1 MMLWD
6 WLVDS
11 NFDVVLN
18 GLSVNVVA
26 CAVLDCSWDAGYHG
40 GLANIIAFTADRRL
54 AAAPDIKHRH
64 AAPYFI
70 IHKMRVSALTPS
82 FPAKT
87 SCVSGSIWCIHY
99 HIRPT
104 VCRWTC
110 RQPSFGASDTVRAWC
125 IRYYICALVW
135 WACHQPSFGAS
146 GTDLARCIRYH
157 MCALVGGHLT
167 NCRHLLPVTMESL
180 LSSGY
185 LTDRLLVRPI
195 PYTTASSDC
204 AEVWWVPH
212 QLS

>member
-54 AAAPDIKHRH
+54 AAAPDIKHKH

-70 IHKMRVSALTPS
+70 IHKMRVSALSPS

-87 SCVSGSIWCIHY
+87 SCVSGSIWTQLKTGYIGLNAHRNYHPVRVDSTRNHY
-99 HIRPT
+99 
-104 VCRWTC
+104 
-110 RQPSFGASDTVRAWC
+110 
-125 IRYYICALVW
+125 
-135 WACHQPSFGAS
+135 
-146 GTDLARCIRYH
+146 
-157 MCALVGGHLT
+157 
-167 NCRHLLPVTMESL
+167 
-180 LSSGY
+180 
-185 LTDRLLVRPI
+185 I
-195 PYTTASSDC
+195 PAT
-204 AEVWWVPH
+204 
-212 QLS
+212 